1 MDHLKFGGK
10 TPSFDVLEKTKEY
23 IAASEANGGLATNYH
38 ASDYVFRGSIV
49 GPITGTDVAET
60 QADFNLLGAYRML
73 AHTTPSN
80 NPVLRLAKI

>member
-1 MDHLKFGGK
+1 MDHLKFGGSAP
-10 TPSFDVLEKTKEY
+10 TFDVLAKTKEY
-23 IAASEANGGLATNYH
+23 AAASTNEEAITYYAD
-38 ASDYVFRGSIV
+38 DYVFRGSIV

-73 AHTTPSN
+73 ARTTPSN